1 MGHISR
7 SLTWLSRQ
15 EQHNL
20 EFFFFP
26 LSLLTTEYTHTHTHT
41 MYLHAHI
48 RQLEINVMSMFER
61 LIDQAS
67 FIFQNTTTLTFT
79 NNTHRQW
86 LIVSLCK

>member
-1 MGHISR
+1 
-7 SLTWLSRQ
+7 
-15 EQHNL
+15 
-20 EFFFFP
+20 
-26 LSLLTTEYTHTHTHT
+26 

-48 RQLEINVMSMFER
+48 RQLEINVMGTFER

-86 LIVSLCK
+86 LIISLCK